1 MSFAYNFGGIRMFP
15 LC

>member
-1 MSFAYNFGGIRMFP
+1 MSFAYNFGGICMFP